1 MDYDYHYMEEIG
13 PDRICE
19 QIPVTLEPAIYGAC
33 IRIPQPYRKYIKDD
47 EIWFVGNGAHQT
59 LNIYSWDEW
68 AALEKRLVRAT
79 SKDNRKFCH
88 VVRFFVSGIAESI
101 IHDGR
106 LYIPDHLLERAGIEK
121 VGLLLAVRENDGIRF
136 VLTNAGG
143 LYASGDQQ
151 MSGE

>member
-1 MDYDYHYMEEIG
+1 MG
-13 PDRICE
+13 RR
-19 QIPVTLEPAIYGAC
+19 PVS
-33 IRIPQPYRKYIKDD
+33 
-47 EIWFVGNGAHQT
+47 H
-59 LNIYSWDEW
+59 
-68 AALEKRLVRAT
+68 LEKRWR
-79 SKDNRKFCH
+79 NGMN
-88 VVRFFVSGIAESI
+88 GIAESI

-143 LYASGDQQ
+143 LYASDDRQ